1 MEGGWNLD
9 GKGLSVAD
17 IATYKPDVDTKN
29 FAAHMHVTVNAVK
42 EAIADPTD
50 TIYPKRRGIDF
61 IIVTKKIWRY
71 LLRWVSK
78 YYAYR
83 LHGRD
88 YFQQE
93 KNWSQMSRALLLSKC
108 LSRNAAFR
116 NQTDRDTFSL

>member
-1 MEGGWNLD
+1 MEFRR
-9 GKGLSVAD
+9 KGLSVAD